1 MAMLAK
7 KKKKNG
13 PIQMP
18 LEDKILNAVVWT
30 MMTLLSIIVLYPL
43 IFILSSSFSSGHAVT
58 SGKVLL
64 WPVEFTLRG
73 YELTLAYKQIWVSYR
88 NTIVYTTV
96 GTCFNL
102 LLNTLAAY
110 PLSRRNFQGRGFYM
124 TLFMITMFFSG
135 GLIPTYVLMSK
146 LGLNNTPWI
155 MILMGGISTYNM
167 IVMRTFFQNSIPADL
182 FDAAR
187 IDGISDIGY
196 LMKIVIPLSK
206 AVFAVIVLYYAVG
219 HWNSYFTGMMYLRKL
234 ELLPLQV
241 VLRNILNSARVDLS
255 QIDDAE
261 LLAAMQ
267 GATDLMKYSMV
278 VVATAPILV
287 AYQFV
292 RKFFEKGVM
301 LGSVKG

>member
-1 MAMLAK
+1 MAK
-7 KKKKNG
+7 FRKKNG

-18 LEDKILNAVVWT
+18 LEDKILSAIVWT
-30 MMTLLSIIVLYPL
+30 LMILLSIIVMYPL
-43 IFILSSSFSSGHAVT
+43 IFILSSSFSSGHAVS

-73 YELTLAYKQIWVSYR
+73 YELTFAYKQIWVSYR
-88 NTIVYTTV
+88 NTIIYTTV
-96 GTCFNL
+96 GTCFNVF
-102 LLNTLAAY
+102 LNTLAAY
-110 PLSRRNFQGRGFYM
+110 PLSRRNFQGRNFYM

-167 IVMRTFFQNSIPADL
+167 IVMRTFFQNSIPGDL

-196 LMKIVIPLSK
+196 LMKIVLPLSK

-219 HWNSYFTGMMYLRKL
+219 HWNSYFTGMMYLRKQ
-234 ELLPLQV
+234 ELYPLQV